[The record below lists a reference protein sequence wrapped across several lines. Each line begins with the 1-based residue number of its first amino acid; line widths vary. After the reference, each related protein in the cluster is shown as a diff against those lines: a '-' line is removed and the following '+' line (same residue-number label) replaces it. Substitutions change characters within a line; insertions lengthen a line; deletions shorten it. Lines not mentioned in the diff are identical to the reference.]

1 MNGPIAFLKE
11 ASPYIRLY
19 RNKTFVIKLGGA
31 ILTCEESRRAIAEQC
46 ALLVDLGIRVVLV
59 HGGGPQASALT
70 RRLGGEPRLVAGR
83 RITDDLALEAVKMV
97 FAGQL
102 NVDLLSALRE
112 VGALPIG
119 LSGIDAG
126 LILAV
131 RRPPVQITDDQGL
144 EREVDFGHVGDICR
158 VNAAVLDDL
167 LDRRYLPVIAHRNG
181 FRVAEIP
188 VRHRPR
194 RHGVSKFGMTR
205 FTRGAFDLLT
215 ITFLT
220 RYRMRPLH
228 LFGLLGLT
236 TFGAGSV
243 ILVVLAYQRL
253 VQHIYLSNRPLLFLG
268 VLLIIVG
275 IQFFSIGLL
284 GEMITSQR
292 TESDAFLIKK
302 CLGCQSSLPQQLPA
316 SFSIT

>member
-102 NVDLLSALRE
+102 NIDLLSALRE

-167 LDRRYLPVIAHRNG
+167 LDRRYLPVIAALGADEQGRPLNINADTLAEAIAAAMHAKKLIYLTDKPGILRDPQDPSTLVPFADAQDLQSLLETGVVSGGMRPKVEACIRAATNG
-181 FRVAEIP
+181 VKRTHIID
-188 VRHRPR
+188 
-194 RHGVSKFGMTR
+194 
-205 FTRGAFDLLT
+205 GAAPDSLLT
-215 ITFLT
+215 EIFTGEGCGT
-220 RYRMRPLH
+220 MIVGEREKQ
-228 LFGLLGLT
+228 
-236 TFGAGSV
+236 
-243 ILVVLAYQRL
+243 AYQEREL
-253 VQHIYLSNRPLLFLG
+253 
-268 VLLIIVG
+268 
-275 IQFFSIGLL
+275 
-284 GEMITSQR
+284 
-292 TESDAFLIKK
+292 A
-302 CLGCQSSLPQQLPA
+302 
-316 SFSIT
+316 